1 MGKFWTAVRA
11 QLNKIANFFWS
22 RDPIAIMQLE
32 YDKATA
38 QLKEGREGLEQY
50 RALVERVGRQ
60 VATGEQRVAQLTSK
74 IKAYLKMGDR
84 QTAGQLAVELQQAKN
99 DLAENQSQLAM
110 HEAAYQNNVEKIKYA
125 TKQLA
130 KVREKIQKYQADLKM
145 SQAEAELA
153 RLSQTFNFDVTTDF
167 GQVEQLIQE
176 KIDLNRAKVRVAAD
190 MSEQGLDRIKAEKAL
205 EQSQAEDMLAKFEV
219 EMGLKAPETAKIE
232 PALAELGPEKATEQ
246 KDKPETQKQT
256 Q

>member
-50 RALVERVGRQ
+50 RALVERVSRQ
-60 VATGEQRVAQLTSK
+60 VATGEQRVQQLTSK

-84 QTAGQLAVELQQAKN
+84 QTAGQLAIELQQAKN
-99 DLAENQSQLAM
+99 ELAENQSQLSM
-110 HEAAYQNNVEKIKYA
+110 HEAAYQNNVEKIKFA

-190 MSEQGLDRIKAEKAL
+190 MSEQGLDKIKAEKAL
-205 EQSQAEDMLAKFEV
+205 EQAQAEDLLSKFEV
-219 EMGLKAPETAKIE
+219 EMGIKAPETANLE
-232 PALAELGPEKATEQ
+232 PALAELGPEKAAEP
-246 KDKPETQKQT
+246 KEKSETQKQT